1 MLFRSAT
8 VPKKNKTGYDHKG
21 PGRTLFMH
29 LTSLLPPIILNAMK
43 FIGVLTV
50 GALVFAGSAA
60 GADKAGRDFV
70 PSKAVVCFVAGIEL
84 IDNARNLDDTIKAKK
99 YKQLCSLTG
108 LNAASAS
115 KIIEHYKDR
124 PEEWQTVETSV
135 IEMLQSNK

>member
-1 MLFRSAT
+1 
-8 VPKKNKTGYDHKG
+8 
-21 PGRTLFMH
+21 MH
-29 LTSLLPPIILNAMK
+29 LNKPSSTHHFKCHEIYRCSHSR
-43 FIGVLTV
+43 
-50 GALVFAGSAA
+50 GAGFAGSAA
-60 GADKAGRDFV
+60 ELTKRGAILFLQ
-70 PSKAVVCFVAGIEL
+70 KAVVCFVAGIEL
-84 IDNARNLDDTIKAKK
+84 IDNARNLDDTTKAKK